1 MSINGDYDDSNIFA
15 MILREELPCVKVVE
29 TEHILAFM
37 DAFPQSEGH
46 TLVIPK
52 APSRNI
58 LDTSGKNLGR
68 LIGTTQKIAAAINE
82 ALSPDGIII
91 TQFNGAPAG
100 QTVFH
105 FHFHIIPKYKTRE
118 LGNHNAQGSA
128 GMADPDMLEGIASR
142 IRAALPE

>member
-1 MSINGDYDDSNIFA
+1 MSISGPYDNDNVFA
-15 MILREELPCVKVVE
+15 KILRGELPCIKVLE

-37 DAFPQSEGH
+37 DAFPQSDGH

-68 LIGTTQKIAAAINE
+68 IIGTTQKVSAAINT
-82 ALSPDGIII
+82 ALEPDGIRIA
-91 TQFNGAPAG
+91 QFNGAFAG

-105 FHFHIIPKYKTRE
+105 LHFHIIPRFKGTV
-118 LGNHNAQGSA
+118 LGNHGGAA
-128 GMADPDMLEGIASR
+128 ADPEKLEGFAAR
-142 IRAALPE
+142 IRAHLD